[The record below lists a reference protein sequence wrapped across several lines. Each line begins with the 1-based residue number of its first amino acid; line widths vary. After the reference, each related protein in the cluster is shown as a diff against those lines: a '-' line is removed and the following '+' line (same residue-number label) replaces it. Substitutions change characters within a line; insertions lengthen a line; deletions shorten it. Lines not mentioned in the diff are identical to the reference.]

1 MQVLSQLSY
10 NPTIGPLIG
19 AIPDAR
25 PVRFLPDCSAGEF
38 RVLDRRLAPSRLAFI
53 EACAYCSRVNAFG
66 RVYRRPSQTLKN
78 RR

>member
-1 MQVLSQLSY
+1 
-10 NPTIGPLIG
+10 
-19 AIPDAR
+19 
-25 PVRFLPDCSAGEF
+25 LPDCSAGEF